1 MTSAPAPY
9 QSLADHRVAPT
20 SHRGLT
26 YPLGGYAPG
35 FGELHVIAPGV
46 GWSRMPVP
54 GSLKHINV
62 WTLDDAGG
70 TALVDTG
77 MNTSLTRET
86 WDGLLDGA
94 LAGKPVTRV
103 FGTHLHPDHIGLAG
117 WLCRRFDA
125 PLWMTR
131 SEYLLARLL
140 VADVRDAP
148 PPEVIERM
156 CAAGWPEALI
166 EAQQAQGWGRFAKAV
181 SPLPEGHVRMRD
193 GDRISIGARTWTVF
207 VGSGHSPEHACLV
220 DLDGKLMIAGDQVLP
235 RITSNVSV
243 TLTEPEADPL
253 GEWLASIARFRAE
266 LPADLLVLPSHG
278 EPFTGLHPRLDALAA
293 GHAKQLDQLADHLR
307 AEPRR
312 VVDCFGVL
320 FGRKIDD
327 SIFGLASG
335 EALAHLRHLEVTNRA
350 RRETRDGVWWF
361 CAA

>member
-1 MTSAPAPY
+1 MSGRAAPD
-9 QSLADHRVAPT
+9 QSLADHRIAPT

-26 YPLGGYAPG
+26 YPFGSSAPG
-35 FGELHVIAPGV
+35 FGELHEIAPGV

-54 GSLKHINV
+54 FSLKHINV
-62 WTLDDAGG
+62 WTLDDGAGV
-70 TALVDTG
+70 ALVDTG
-77 MNTSLTRET
+77 MSTSLTRET
-86 WDGLLDGA
+86 WDRLLGEGLG
-94 LAGKPVTRV
+94 GRHVTRV
-103 FGTHLHPDHIGLAG
+103 FCTHLHPDHVGLAG
-117 WLCRRFDA
+117 WLCRRFGA
-125 PLWMTR
+125 SLWMTR

-156 CAAGWPEALI
+156 QLAGWPEALI
-166 EAQQAQGWGRFAKAV
+166 EAQRAQGWGRFAKAV
-181 SPLPEGHVRMRD
+181 APLPEGHVRMRD
-193 GDRISIGARTWTVF
+193 GDRIAIGGRDWTVF

-220 DLDGKLMIAGDQVLP
+220 DLAGGLMIAGDQVLP

-253 GEWLASIARFRAE
+253 GEWLASITRFRAE

-278 EPFTGLHPRLDALAA
+278 EPFTGLHARLDALAG
-293 GHAKQLDQLADHLR
+293 GHAMQLDQLAAHIR

-320 FGRKIDD
+320 FGRRIDD

-335 EALAHLRHLEVTNRA
+335 EALAHLRHLEVTGRA
-350 RRETRDGVWWF
+350 ARETRDGHWWF
-361 CAA
+361 SAA